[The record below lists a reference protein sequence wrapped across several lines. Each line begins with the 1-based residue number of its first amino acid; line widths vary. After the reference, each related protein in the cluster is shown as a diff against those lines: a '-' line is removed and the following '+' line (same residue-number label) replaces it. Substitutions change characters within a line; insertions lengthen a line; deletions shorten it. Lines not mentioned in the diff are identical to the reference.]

1 MNHPSSC
8 TCILDNENIDIK
20 NRSRS
25 KKNNGIGKIYFSSG
39 KEKRGG
45 NGLPAGPKCFEC
57 HGYGHFSHE
66 CVNMIKKKTNFKA
79 NIIKDDD
86 IELDN
91 PKEEQIDNTNF
102 VAFGVSLQSNFSE
115 HESSD
120 DSDDEEGDEFE
131 DVQELREKYEMLYK
145 ESVKIVETNLE
156 LAKKYKESNVELEI
170 AKKQVEEFQ
179 RLLSDVTSERDKLR
193 KEVGSLQEK
202 NGLLIESDTICEG
215 KVKELNIELTSANN
229 VFERLNTGSKKLNNI
244 LDVQRATSDRSGLG
258 FHGASSSKQIGGKLN
273 EAKAK
278 EVMPKF
284 CPINIAKNIVKKPLD
299 SKKATPPKFIPT
311 CHYCQ
316 VKGHIRPNCF
326 KLHGYPTAKHSYAI
340 NNRGSCDHFAP
351 RWNNVQM
358 PRPVGYND
366 DHTINMNPRHISIV
380 QSESSQVKTRPI
392 WVRRC
397 DLHCLATN
405 MVSKARKIYMWNL
418 NGGYSR
424 HMSSDT
430 FGRGMPH

>member
-1 MNHPSSC
+1 MNHPFSC

-179 RLLSDVTSERDKLR
+179 RLLSDVTSERDK
-193 KEVGSLQEK
+193 
-202 NGLLIESDTICEG
+202 
-215 KVKELNIELTSANN
+215 
-229 VFERLNTGSKKLNNI
+229 RLNTGSKKLNNI

-284 CPINIAKNIVKKPLD
+284 CPINIAMNIVKKPLD

-430 FGRGMPH
+430 FGRVCLID

>member
-1 MNHPSSC
+1 
-8 TCILDNENIDIK
+8 
-20 NRSRS
+20 
-25 KKNNGIGKIYFSSG
+25 
-39 KEKRGG
+39 
-45 NGLPAGPKCFEC
+45 
-57 HGYGHFSHE
+57 
-66 CVNMIKKKTNFKA
+66 
-79 NIIKDDD
+79 
-86 IELDN
+86 
-91 PKEEQIDNTNF
+91 
-102 VAFGVSLQSNFSE
+102 
-115 HESSD
+115 
-120 DSDDEEGDEFE
+120 
-131 DVQELREKYEMLYK
+131 MLYK

-170 AKKQVEEFQ
+170 AKKQVEELQ

-202 NGLLIESDTICEG
+202 NGLLIESNTICE
-215 KVKELNIELTSANN
+215 
-229 VFERLNTGSKKLNNI
+229 GSKKLNNI
-244 LDVQRATSDRSGLG
+244 LDVQRPTSDRSGLG

-284 CPINIAKNIVKKPLD
+284 CTINIAKNIVKKPLD

-316 VKGHIRPNCF
+316 VKDHIRPNCF
-326 KLHGYPTAKHSYAI
+326 KLHGYPTAKHSYAT

>member
-1 MNHPSSC
+1 
-8 TCILDNENIDIK
+8 
-20 NRSRS
+20 
-25 KKNNGIGKIYFSSG
+25 
-39 KEKRGG
+39 
-45 NGLPAGPKCFEC
+45 
-57 HGYGHFSHE
+57 
-66 CVNMIKKKTNFKA
+66 
-79 NIIKDDD
+79 
-86 IELDN
+86 
-91 PKEEQIDNTNF
+91 
-102 VAFGVSLQSNFSE
+102 
-115 HESSD
+115 
-120 DSDDEEGDEFE
+120 
-131 DVQELREKYEMLYK
+131 MLYK

-202 NGLLIESDTICEG
+202 NGLLIESNTICE
-215 KVKELNIELTSANN
+215 
-229 VFERLNTGSKKLNNI
+229 GSKKLNNI
-244 LDVQRATSDRSGLG
+244 LDVQRPTSDRSGLG

-278 EVMPKF
+278 E
-284 CPINIAKNIVKKPLD
+284 
-299 SKKATPPKFIPT
+299 
-311 CHYCQ
+311 
-316 VKGHIRPNCF
+316 GHIRPNCF
-326 KLHGYPTAKHSYAI
+326 KLHGYPTVKHSYAT